1 MDIQAILETIK
12 NYGAAIIS
20 TISAAGIAGCAAVI
34 VKIKSII
41 GEIKKDNKAALDKKD
56 EVIESSKQELK
67 TVAEQ
72 NKALINKIDMP
83 ILDYIRKKF
92 EGDVKNVKS
101 NRNN

>member
-1 MDIQAILETIK
+1 MDIQAFLDAIK

-34 VKIKSII
+34 VKIKSVI
-41 GEIKKDNKAALDKKD
+41 GEIKKDNKAALEKKD

-72 NKALINKIDMP
+72 NKALINKIDTLTND
-83 ILDYIRKKF
+83 IYKL
-92 EGDVKNVKS
+92 EGDVKSVKS